1 MFIIWFTNKNMT
13 VREKLENGDT
23 QNSSPIILTKDSVMT
38 LG

>member
-1 MFIIWFTNKNMT
+1 MT

-38 LG
+38 LGWIWQLKIFHI